1 MHGRKSRRGAPFQ
14 STFAPDNG
22 INSNIYIIII
32 NERIMSIKIKVNGM
46 SCAHCKDRVEKGLAQ
61 LSGVKAVRVDL
72 KAGTAEVEGDVTEDT
87 LRTAIDD
94 LGYAYGGHV

>member
-1 MHGRKSRRGAPFQ
+1 M
-14 STFAPDNG
+14 
-22 INSNIYIIII
+22 
-32 NERIMSIKIKVNGM
+32 
-46 SCAHCKDRVEKGLAQ
+46 EKGLAQ

-72 KAGTAEVEGDVTEDT
+72 KAGTAEVEGDVTDDT